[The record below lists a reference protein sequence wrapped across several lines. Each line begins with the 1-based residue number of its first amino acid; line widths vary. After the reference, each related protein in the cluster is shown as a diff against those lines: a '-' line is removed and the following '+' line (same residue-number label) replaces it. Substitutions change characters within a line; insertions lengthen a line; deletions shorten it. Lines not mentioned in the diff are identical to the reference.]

1 MRTVLRAAVH
11 ALERGSP
18 VELVTVLSA
27 SGSTPPGARRG
38 YRGADRRPGRGGRP
52 LGCKARVKSPPLP

>member
-27 SGSTPPGARRG
+27 SGSTPPGGPAGIPR
-38 YRGADRRPGRGGRP
+38 
-52 LGCKARVKSPPLP
+52 S